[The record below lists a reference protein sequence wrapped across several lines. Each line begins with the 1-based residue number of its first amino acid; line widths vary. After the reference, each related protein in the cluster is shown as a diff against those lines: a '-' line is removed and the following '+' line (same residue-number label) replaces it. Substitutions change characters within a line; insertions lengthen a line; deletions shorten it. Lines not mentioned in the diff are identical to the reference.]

1 MNSKVINN
9 TQKTQEI
16 KYKPIERWKSF
27 NRQEKIILP
36 IIHLVLM
43 ILAIWVLL
51 PPIFCLINSF
61 KTVQEFNNDALSFP
75 TVWQWVNY
83 KNAFEMTYRN
93 TNLIQMFFNSLIFT
107 ITFSLGNIG
116 SSCLAAYVLCK
127 YRFRGR
133 KVIYAVAIIVQ
144 ILPIFGGGGASYK
157 LVSDLGLTD
166 NLWLLWITGC
176 NGFDYTFLIVYSYFE
191 NVSWEYSEAA
201 QIDGAGNFYIFIRI
215 MMPMVSPAVL
225 TMWLSAVIGLWSDY
239 MTPMIYLQWTP
250 TLAAGL
256 FNLKSLAS
264 FTTGGQVTYFA
275 ALIIACIPII
285 ILYTLLQK
293 KIFSINMEG
302 GIKG

>member
-27 NRQEKIILP
+27 NRQERIILP
-36 IIHLVLM
+36 IVHLVLM

-61 KTVQEFNNDALSFP
+61 KTVQEFNNDALSLP

-93 TNLIQMFFNSLIFT
+93 TNLIQMFLNSLIFT
-107 ITFSLGNIG
+107 LTFSLGNIG

-201 QIDGAGNFYIFIRI
+201 QIDGAGNFYIY
-215 MMPMVSPAVL
+215 
-225 TMWLSAVIGLWSDY
+225 GL
-239 MTPMIYLQWTP
+239 
-250 TLAAGL
+250 
-256 FNLKSLAS
+256 N
-264 FTTGGQVTYFA
+264 
-275 ALIIACIPII
+275 ALRMG
-285 ILYTLLQK
+285 
-293 KIFSINMEG
+293 IF
-302 GIKG
+302 